1 VVRVADSPFDR
12 VLHEVRVYRGLPS
25 PTRQPKGYA
34 AARAQISVWQQLP
47 KVKVVTRPL
56 QYPDNWPTEKANEK
70 GVDLQLALDMA
81 LMAHKRAYEVGIL
94 MSLDTDL
101 KPILESVADLTRPG
115 ENPGPKWPHT
125 APPGSAAAGFPC
137 RASGST
143 AIGSTRPST
152 SRCVMTPTTP
162 NRGFA
167 PARRGMS
174 LATVGLGAPVGG

>member
-1 VVRVADSPFDR
+1 MVRAADSPFDR

-56 QYPDNWPTEKANEK
+56 QYPDNWPAEKANEK
-70 GVDLQLALDMA
+70 GVDVQLALDMA

-101 KPILESVADLTRPG
+101 KPILESVADLTRAWGKPRA
-115 ENPGPKWPHT
+115 E
-125 APPGSAAAGFPC
+125 AAAYSAAGQ
-137 RASGST
+137 
-143 AIGSTRPST
+143 
-152 SRCVMTPTTP
+152 RCGRLPLPGQRVYCHWIDE
-162 NRGFA
+162 A
-167 PARRGMS
+167 VYKS
-174 LATVGLGAPVGG
+174 LRDDTDYT